1 MIEQFQFYCVYC
13 EQIVDGNQESA
24 IFKTCFYRY
33 NTSMGYCKEC
43 VLTQNELYVDSH
55 IVEKML

>member
-1 MIEQFQFYCVYC
+1 MTERFQFYCVYC
-13 EQIVDGNQESA
+13 ERIVQGDHESS

-43 VLTQNELYVDSH
+43 ELYVDSN
-55 IVEKML
+55 IVEKMF